1 MRVLDDEIEILIGGK
16 AGEGIN
22 RAGQVIAEV
31 LSAAGYNIFM
41 VFDHPSLI
49 KGGHNFSIVRASKKS
64 AGGIKEKADILLA
77 LDKNTVNIHKKR
89 LSPDSVII
97 LNSDK
102 VKRVKGVKIPAGS
115 IVEAAGGI
123 PVMVNSC
130 LIGAFCRALG
140 FEWDF
145 TEEILGDKFPVKSS
159 LNMAVAK
166 EGFERGEERFSI
178 DSGRNK
184 GSKVIS
190 GSEAIGLG
198 LCYGGLEGYIAYP
211 MSPASGILHF
221 LSSKKDEFG
230 LKVFQPEGEIA
241 AILMAEGM
249 ACCGAKAAVGTSGGG
264 FCLMNEGLSF
274 SGLAEIPVVII
285 NSQRQSPSTGAPT
298 YTAQSDLPYA
308 ISAGH
313 GEFPRIV
320 VAPGNAE
327 QAFVWSAK
335 AVGLAWKFQVPVI
348 VLTDVTLN
356 DSLYNFDPGKVTD
369 KNYDYA
375 VPEAGNEPFLRYRF
389 TADGVSP
396 PGFFSGVKG
405 PVKINGK
412 SHDESGISTENPEI
426 LEELAKKRI
435 RKASAIK
442 AAMLDEDCIT
452 ISGVPSS
459 DTVVVS
465 WGSNGPLC
473 SEVCKKMGLW
483 SVQPVVL
490 HPFPKARFEDVVY
503 GNSRMIVVEDNSTGQ
518 LSEIIRNQGFSVDEM
533 VLNHTGRQM
542 TVETLEE
549 RLLEVI

>member
-22 RAGQVIAEV
+22 RAGEVIAGI
-31 LSAAGYNIFM
+31 LTAAGYNIFM

-64 AGGIKEKADILLA
+64 AGGIKQKVDILLA
-77 LDKNTVNIHKKR
+77 LDKNTVNIHKNR

-102 VKRVKGVKIPAGS
+102 VKKVEGVKIPAGT
-115 IVEAAGGI
+115 IVEKAGGI

-130 LIGAFCRALG
+130 LIGALCRALG

-145 TEEILGDKFPVKSS
+145 TEEVLRDKFPVKGS

-166 EGFERGEERFSI
+166 EGFEHGEESFSI
-178 DSGRNK
+178 DSSRNK
-184 GSKVIS
+184 GSIAIS
-190 GSEAIGLG
+190 GNEAIGLG

-264 FCLMNEGLSF
+264 FCLMNEALSF

-320 VAPGNAE
+320 VAPGSAE

-356 DSLYNFDPGKVTD
+356 DSLYCFNPVNVIDE
-369 KNYDYA
+369 NYNYE
-375 VPEAGNEPFLRYRF
+375 VPETGDEPYLRYRF
-389 TADGVSP
+389 TEDGVSP
-396 PGFFSGVKG
+396 PGFFSGVGG

-412 SHDESGISTENPEI
+412 THDESGISTERPEV
-426 LEELAKKRI
+426 LEKLAEKRI
-435 RKASAIK
+435 RKGSAIK
-442 AAMLDEDCIT
+442 AAMKDEDCIAA
-452 ISGVPSS
+452 SGNPSS
-459 DTVVVS
+459 ATVVVS

-473 SEVCKKMGLW
+473 SEVCKKLGLW

-490 HPFPKARFEDVVY
+490 HPFPFVQFRDAVFDS
-503 GNSRMIVVEDNSTGQ
+503 SRIIVVEDNSTGQ
-518 LSEIIRNQGFSVDEM
+518 LSEIIRNHGFSIDKM
-533 VLNHTGRQM
+533 ILNYTGRQL
-542 TVETLEE
+542 TIEELEK
-549 RLLEVI
+549 RLKEVL